1 MTKARKTTYNERI
14 EIIQYC
20 IENDYDYTGTSIRF
34 GVSYQQVY
42 RWVKVYNTQGV
53 EALVDGRGRSKSKRG
68 EIDELEKLQAENTL
82 LKAEM
87 QSLKQETDL
96 IKRFNRIEKPSK
108 WD

>member
-20 IENDYDYTGTSIRF
+20 IQHNYDYTGTSIRY

-42 RWVKVYNTQGV
+42 RWVKAYIAQGV
-53 EALVDGRGRSKSKRG
+53 EGLVDGRGRARSKK
-68 EIDELEKLQAENTL
+68 EDIDELERLRAENTL

-87 QSLKQETDL
+87 QSLKQEMDL
-96 IKRFNRIEKPSK
+96 LKKLDQFEKSRK
-108 WD
+108 WA